1 MIEEDFEVI
10 DDFLEQELH
19 HEVCEGVKSLYA
31 LFLDSDF
38 NGNEFISLGTPE
50 KLRDKNMKTMPR
62 FLRKYL
68 DKVIN
73 KEASLFFQN
82 VLYIRHMK
90 SGIPWHV
97 DSQIKDRIEESGL
110 FKRVSQIQGSVPD
123 IDLICVYYPFVPK
136 SLEGGT
142 FKLKSQGKEFEVD
155 IVPNRMIRIKG
166 NIEHCTD
173 PIKTNGQDYRIS
185 MVTEQIKLPSI
196 FERIINKKDFLYD
209 GIFDDVIIKDSTGH
223 YLDWK
228 KSGSYENGKYVEG

>member
-1 MIEEDFEVI
+1 
-10 DDFLEQELH
+10 
-19 HEVCEGVKSLYA
+19 
-31 LFLDSDF
+31 
-38 NGNEFISLGTPE
+38 
-50 KLRDKNMKTMPR
+50 
-62 FLRKYL
+62 
-68 DKVIN
+68 
-73 KEASLFFQN
+73 
-82 VLYIRHMK
+82 MK

-142 FKLKSQGKEFEVD
+142 FKLKSQGKEVEID
-155 IVPNRMIRIKG
+155 IIANRMIKIKG
-166 NIEHCTD
+166 KIEHCTE
-173 PIKTNGQDYRIS
+173 PIRTENGDYRIS
-185 MVTEQIKLPSI
+185 MVTEQVKLPNI
-196 FERIINKKDFLYD
+196 FERIIYKKDFLYD